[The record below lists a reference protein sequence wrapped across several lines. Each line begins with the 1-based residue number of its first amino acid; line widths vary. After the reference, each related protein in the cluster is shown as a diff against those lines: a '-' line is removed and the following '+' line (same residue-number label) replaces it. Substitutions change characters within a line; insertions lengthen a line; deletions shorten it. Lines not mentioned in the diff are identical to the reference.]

1 MKKMI
6 KLSDHQS
13 CFSEMPAREHQ
24 TGGDD
29 PVDTTPAITC
39 ATQALE
45 LLEYTLGYLAAADP
59 TQLPTEIQARCLQT
73 LERADAVSTVARAGV
88 LGAFT
93 NARGYTQ
100 DADYS
105 PRSWLIHKTRI
116 TKGAATGHTAW
127 VRRARAHPRVTE
139 AMAAG
144 EMTESYARTLCGW
157 TDRLPEDSR
166 DTADAILVAAAA
178 RGMDLRDLAM
188 LAAEIASRACPPD
201 DGPGKSFEDRA
212 VRLETTF
219 HGAGLLSGDLTPE
232 CAALVGTVLEALS
245 VPRGAEDDRSHA
257 QRYHDALAEAMNR
270 LVSAG
275 LLPERAG
282 QPAKVWAHISLADL
296 MVMDADSKLQD
307 EWIEGVRAQW
317 AGHRAAASVA
327 GGDGAAWL
335 DGDAAEGFACDASLT
350 PMVTGEIN
358 YTVLDDLV
366 RLCVQLAR
374 HRHRHRHP
382 GPSDPAG
389 SDSSPDSGPAVPS
402 ETSDPAAPATPDPV
416 TSQALQVLLSSP
428 DKITRE
434 ALERLIIGRAVAL
447 VSGPGGLASVLRR
460 EQLGARLAG
469 PSLPL
474 DVGYSDDIPAAIRN
488 AVKARDQHC
497 QWAGGC
503 HQPAA
508 ACQVHHLRHKAHGG
522 VTSLDNCILVCFY
535 HHQVMIH
542 RMGWTLVRHPDGT
555 TMAWNRDHSKVLR
568 SHSPPARAG

>member
-1 MKKMI
+1 M
-6 KLSDHQS
+6 
-13 CFSEMPAREHQ
+13 
-24 TGGDD
+24 
-29 PVDTTPAITC
+29 TPAPASAAEALAMLTS
-39 ATQALE
+39 AASYLATADPAQMSTQA
-45 LLEYTLGYLAAADP
+45 
-59 TQLPTEIQARCLQT
+59 QARCLAG
-73 LERADAVSTVARAGV
+73 LERAGAIQTAARASV

-93 NARGYTQ
+93 AGRGYTE

-105 PRSWLIHKTRI
+105 PRSWLIHKTRV

-127 VRRARAHPRVTE
+127 VRRARAHPRVL
-139 AMAAG
+139 AALAAG
-144 EMTESYARTLCGW
+144 QMTESYARTLCGW
-157 TDRLPEDSR
+157 TDRIPEDSR
-166 DTADAILVAAAA
+166 DTADAILTAAAC

-201 DGPGKSFEDRA
+201 DQDPGRAFEDRA

-219 HGAGLLSGDLTPE
+219 QGAGLLSGDLTPE
-232 CAALVGTVLEALS
+232 CAALVGTVLDALS
-245 VPRGAEDDRSHA
+245 APRGAEDDRSHA
-257 QRYHDALAEAMNR
+257 HRYHDALAEAMHR

-296 MVMDADSKLQD
+296 MVLDADSKLQD
-307 EWIEGVRAQW
+307 EWTEGVRARW

-335 DGDAAEGFACDASLT
+335 DGDAAEGFACDASIT
-350 PMVTGEIN
+350 PVVTGEIS
-358 YTVLDDLV
+358 YAVLDDLV
-366 RLCVQLAR
+366 RLCIQLAR
-374 HRHRHRHP
+374 HGTATP
-382 GPSDPAG
+382 AGPDGPDGPAPGTPAGPS
-389 SDSSPDSGPAVPS
+389 
-402 ETSDPAAPATPDPV
+402 
-416 TSQALQVLLSSP
+416 
-428 DKITRE
+428 RE
-434 ALERLIIGRAVAL
+434 ALEHAIIGQAVAL

-474 DVGYSDDIPAAIRN
+474 DVGYSDDVPAAIRN
-488 AVKARDQHC
+488 AVKARDKFC

-508 ACQVHHLRHKAHGG
+508 ACEVHHLRHKGHGG
-522 VTSLDNCILVCFY
+522 VTSLDNCLLLCFF

-555 TMAWNRDHSKVLR
+555 TTAWNRDHSKVLR
-568 SHSPPARAG
+568 SHSPPAPAG